1 MDQDWVQEP
10 KGSFKHPA
18 LIGTIRAA
26 YFSNNHSIGYRYVDR
41 FLSSIPAK
49 PDEKEIPIPLL
60 ALSLTGV
67 GSFCDFNLVTNE
79 FQLYSCLYE
88 FRGGQKEDLDFDGA
102 TFRTVNQTLTN
113 ILEKLKRDRPLEFHE
128 RLHDIFN
135 LVV

>member
-1 MDQDWVQEP
+1 M
-10 KGSFKHPA
+10 
-18 LIGTIRAA
+18 A
-26 YFSNNHSIGYRYVDR
+26 YFSNNHSIGYRYVDH

-49 PDEKEIPIPLL
+49 RDEKEILPLL

-67 GSFCDFNLVTNE
+67 GSFYDFNLVTNE

-113 ILEKLKRDRPLEFHE
+113 ILEKLQHDRPLEFHE